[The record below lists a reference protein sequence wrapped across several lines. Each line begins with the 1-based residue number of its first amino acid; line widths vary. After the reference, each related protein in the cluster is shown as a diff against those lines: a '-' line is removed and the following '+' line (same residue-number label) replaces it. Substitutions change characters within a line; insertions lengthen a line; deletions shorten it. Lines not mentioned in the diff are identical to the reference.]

1 MPEKTQQFAQNI
13 ARSLIGEEAAH
24 PAQPLIQM
32 QGIRKSYYIGQ
43 PNELEIL
50 HGIDLTVYPGEFV
63 AIVGESGSGKSTLMN
78 IIGVLDK
85 PTAGEYVLDGVN
97 IHDADDNDLAAI
109 RNRKIGFVFQT
120 YNLIGRQSALKNVE
134 LPMLY
139 AGVPA
144 GERTREIGTRKALG
158 APASAIRM
166 QFITESVILCLIGGF
181 IGIVLGLALG
191 TVLSNVVGYAAKPS
205 IAAILIAVGFSMAIG
220 VFFGYYPA
228 NKAAKLDPI
237 EALRYE

>member
-13 ARSLIGEEAAH
+13 ARSLIGEDAAH

-85 PTAGEYVLDGVN
+85 PTSGEYTLDGVD
-97 IHDADDNDLAAI
+97 IHKADDDELAGIESIVLCAI
-109 RNRKIGFVFQT
+109 GGVIG
-120 YNLIGRQSALKNVE
+120 VE
-134 LPMLY
+134 L
-139 AGVPA
+139 G
-144 GERTREIGTRKALG
+144 IGLG
-158 APASAIRM
+158 S
-166 QFITESVILCLIGGF
+166 
-181 IGIVLGLALG
+181 
-191 TVLSNVVGYAAKPS
+191 VLSQVMGYSARPVA
-205 IAAILIAVGFSMAIG
+205 FSMAIG

-228 NKAAKLDPI
+228 KKAAKMDPI
-237 EALRYE
+237 DALRYE